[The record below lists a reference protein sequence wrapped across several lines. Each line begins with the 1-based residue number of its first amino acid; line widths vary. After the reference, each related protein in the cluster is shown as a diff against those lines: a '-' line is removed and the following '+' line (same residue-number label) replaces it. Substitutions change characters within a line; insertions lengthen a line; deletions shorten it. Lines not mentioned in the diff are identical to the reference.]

1 MENAKPIEKK
11 VRRPH
16 AVRLEGRT
24 GGFVSGV
31 EKLVSATADALSLV
45 TSEGGLTITG
55 ADLKLEKYSVEDGNL
70 TFSGRVNAL
79 KYAGAKVPLVKRI
92 FK

>member
-1 MENAKPIEKK
+1 M
-11 VRRPH
+11 
-16 AVRLEGRT
+16 T
-24 GGFVSGV
+24 G
-31 EKLVSATADALSLV
+31 
-45 TSEGGLTITG
+45 EGGLTITG